1 MSEILFIVYL
11 ATMIVALF
19 GSFHLVDTLAAKQGN
34 TRKAKA
40 VTKIAKIIGLS
51 FFVFFVTVTTI
62 TYIFAGGWWWL
73 IPAMIGNLITNS
85 KKKK

>member
-19 GSFHLVDTLAAKQGN
+19 GSFHVVDTLAAKQGN
-34 TRKAKA
+34 SRKAAA
-40 VTKIAKIIGLS
+40 VTKIAKIIALL

-85 KKKK
+85 KKK